1 VKAWSG
7 RLGLRGKVVL
17 ASGAA
22 VLAAVIATA
31 TVAGYFFVER
41 QVTAQSSRAE
51 AIADALAIQ
60 LERILALGISLQ
72 ELQGFDEQCQE
83 AVRRHGQLSYALV
96 VDLRG
101 EILFRSGTLTD
112 PAPALPPAE
121 RLDAHAQPLVAS
133 DGATRLAVAPA
144 HNDQG
149 VAVARVVVG
158 FSRDAVL
165 VERNALM
172 LRIVGVGLAVMALV
186 LGILAIGL
194 QQMVVRPLTRIV
206 RAMDGIRRGE
216 QDYSVRL
223 ASRGDDEIAILRE
236 GFNGLVQTVA
246 QREQDLL
253 AAKDS
258 AEQATRAKS
267 QFLAVMS
274 HELRTPLNAVLGMA
288 ELLANTRL
296 DERQRRFVS
305 QIRDSG
311 RDLVEIV
318 NDVLDL
324 SHLEA
329 GKLRPVRQPFR
340 LREAVRGTV
349 ELYRDLASA
358 RELSLSM
365 HVDDSLPDTV
375 LGDVVHVRQVLAN
388 LLSNAVKFTERGS
401 VIVRVTPSAGY
412 VRFSVSDTGIG
423 VSPDFMPHLYEAFRQ
438 ADSAPTR
445 RFGGAGL
452 GLAIARRLC
461 VAMGGRIDASSRP
474 GKGSTFWFELPL
486 PATEGGAEPAGP
498 GPGVASAARAQA
510 ANEPL
515 PSATSS
521 TALQVLLIEDDVPN
535 QRLVLDTLAVHT
547 KHEVTL
553 AGDGHLALRW
563 VRRRPFDIVLLDWQ
577 LPGVNGLAVLAALRE
592 AEASQG
598 WPRTR
603 VIAVTAH
610 TGPGDRETCLAAGA
624 DDYLGKPYTPAEL
637 IARMASAAAA
647 SHPPPL

>member
-1 VKAWSG
+1 MSAWPW
-7 RLGLRGKVVL
+7 RIGLRGKVVL

-31 TVAGYFFVER
+31 AVAAYFFVER
-41 QVTAQSSRAE
+41 QVTAQMSRAE

-72 ELQGFDEQCQE
+72 ELQGFDEQCEE

-96 VDLRG
+96 VDPDG
-101 EILFRSGTLTD
+101 EILFRSGALTG
-112 PAPALPPAE
+112 PAPALPPVGQ
-121 RLDAHAQPLVAS
+121 LDLEAQPLIAP
-133 DGATRLAVAPA
+133 DGATHLAVAPA
-144 HNDQG
+144 HSDQG

-158 FSRDAVL
+158 FSREAVL
-165 VERNALM
+165 AERNTLV
-172 LRIVGVGLAVMALV
+172 LRIGAVGIGVMALV
-186 LGILAIGL
+186 LGVLALGL

-206 RAMDGIRRGE
+206 RTMDGIRRGE

-223 ASRGDDEIAILRE
+223 ASRGDDEIGILRE

-253 AAKDS
+253 AAKDG
-258 AEQATRAKS
+258 AEQASRAKS

-296 DERQRRFVS
+296 DERQQRFVS
-305 QIRDSG
+305 QIRASG

-324 SHLEA
+324 THIDA
-329 GKLRPVRQPFR
+329 GKLRPVQQPFR
-340 LREAVRGTV
+340 LRDAVRATV
-349 ELYRDLASA
+349 EQYRDVAAA

-375 LGDVVHVRQVLAN
+375 LGDLVHVRQVLTN

-423 VSPDFMPHLYEAFRQ
+423 VPPEFMPHLYEAFRQ

-452 GLAIARRLC
+452 GLAIARQLC
-461 VAMGGRIDASSRP
+461 QAMGGRIDASSRP

-486 PATEGGAEPAGP
+486 PAAEGGAEPAAS
-498 GPGVASAARAQA
+498 GPGVASTSRAQA
-510 ANEPL
+510 ANEPM
-515 PSATSS
+515 PSVTSS
-521 TALQVLLIEDDVPN
+521 QALQVLLIEDDVPN
-535 QRLVLDTLAVHT
+535 QRFVLDTLAAHAN
-547 KHEVTL
+547 HEVTL
-553 AGDGHLALRW
+553 AGDGNLALRW
-563 VRRRPFDIVLLDWQ
+563 VRKRPFDVVLLDWQ

-592 AEASQG
+592 AEVAQG

-624 DDYLGKPYTPAEL
+624 DDYLGKPYSPIEL
-637 IARMASAAAA
+637 LARMTSPAAVPQPRP
-647 SHPPPL
+647 S